1 MCTTRSGCLSPD
13 PWGLPIAVL
22 HPRTPISAH
31 LGATSPLPQLCWC
44 VCPQSCLWSC
54 LLLLLTDPADPADG
68 PWICFPRRGLF
79 QDPDTSPQI
88 CTMCSA
94 PMGGKARPQPA
105 LGSPAAPGS
114 PPLREQP
121 APQCSWRLVF
131 CSVLWEAK
139 MLLITTHHRF
149 VWAVC
154 TAKGCSSLLEWVY
167 WHYFQMKRKKKNP
180 QAHGK
185 MSSQLAWIFKTAL
198 HWNDVRYTWKVFTK
212 IKWALNANA
221 STSLGRA
228 VCLYVEARP
237 QTILFYP
244 PERNRASGTL
254 QSSPEEWIGHKKYN
268 WDFRQHDF

>member
-1 MCTTRSGCLSPD
+1 
-13 PWGLPIAVL
+13 
-22 HPRTPISAH
+22 
-31 LGATSPLPQLCWC
+31 
-44 VCPQSCLWSC
+44 
-54 LLLLLTDPADPADG
+54 
-68 PWICFPRRGLF
+68 
-79 QDPDTSPQI
+79 
-88 CTMCSA
+88 
-94 PMGGKARPQPA
+94 MGGKARPQPA

-121 APQCSWRLVF
+121 APQCSRRLVF

-228 VCLYVEARP
+228 VCLYVEDRP